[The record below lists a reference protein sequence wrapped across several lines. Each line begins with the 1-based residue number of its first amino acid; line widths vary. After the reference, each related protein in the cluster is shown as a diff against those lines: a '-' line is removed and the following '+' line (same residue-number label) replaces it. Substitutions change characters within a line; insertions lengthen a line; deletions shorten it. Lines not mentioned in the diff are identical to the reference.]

1 MSSRTFFMRGEGI
14 TLAALAHLCGAT
26 LANAESAAV
35 VVSSVAALDEAGSGD
50 LAFYDNP
57 RYAPDLRACRASA
70 IVASRRHAAD
80 VPMHIPVLLAE
91 RPTSVFALAGR
102 ELHPEAL
109 SPASTFPTGEISPL
123 ASIDEAARLEPGVT
137 VEAFAR
143 IGPDVEIGR
152 GTIVFSGATI
162 EAGCRIGRDC
172 RIGQHVSVQHA
183 LIGNDVILHPGVRI
197 GQDGFGYTA
206 GPGGILKAVQIGRVI
221 LQDHVEVGAN
231 STIDRGAVR
240 DTVVGENTKVDN
252 LVQIAH
258 NVVIGRNCIIVG
270 QVGIAGSATIGQ
282 GVSIGGQSGVNGHIT
297 IGDGAQIA
305 AVSVVA
311 TDVPPGARWGG
322 TPARPVREWIREMAV
337 LKGLTKTAQGSKRDD
352 G

>member
-1 MSSRTFFMRGEGI
+1 MSRTFFTRGEGV
-14 TLAALAHLCGAT
+14 TLATLASSFGAT
-26 LANAESAAV
+26 LVQVESGDV
-35 VVSSVAALDEAGSGD
+35 LVSSVAALDEAGPGD
-50 LAFYDNP
+50 LTFYDNP
-57 RYAPDLRACRASA
+57 RYASDLKTCRASA
-70 IVASRRHAAD
+70 IVASRRHASD
-80 VPMHIPVLLAE
+80 IPNHIPVLLAD
-91 RPTSVFALAGR
+91 RPASVFAQAGR
-102 ELHPEAL
+102 ALHPDAL
-109 SPASTFPTGEISPL
+109 SPFSSLGTGEISPL
-123 ASIDEAARLEPGVT
+123 ASIDPAARLEPGVT

-162 EAGCRIGRDC
+162 EPGCRIGRDC

-183 LIGNDVILHPGVRI
+183 LIGNHVILHPGVRV

-206 GPGGILKAVQIGRVI
+206 GPTGILKAVQIGRVI

-240 DTVVGENTKVDN
+240 DTVVGENTKIDN

-270 QVGIAGSATIGQ
+270 QVGIAGSTTIGS
-282 GVSIGGQSGVNGHIT
+282 GVSIGGQTGVNGHIT

-322 TPARPVREWIREMAV
+322 TPARPVREWIREMTV
-337 LKGLTKTAQGSKRDD
+337 LKGLTRTAQGSKRDD